1 MMNFI
6 KNWTLPIAM
15 LAGALGY
22 FAYVSIPALDGT
34 HALALDTISI
44 LQPTLLFAMLFL
56 TFCKVRPQDLRLAPW
71 QTWLLIMQTSV
82 FLLMALLVY
91 LMPDN
96 HWRIVVEGG
105 MLCMICPTATA
116 ASVITRKLGGDA
128 GTLMTYTI
136 AINLAVALLIPT
148 VVPIIHPQP
157 GLTFLRSFLIII
169 AKVFPLL
176 LGPFFASI
184 LLRWLSPRL
193 TERLAQLRD
202 LPFYLWAFSL
212 SMAITMSV
220 RSIVHAHCPWIY
232 QAGIALASLVACIFQ
247 FAFGRKMGRRYGDA
261 ISAGQACGQKNTVL
275 IIWMGY
281 TFMTPITSIAGGFY
295 SVWHNVFNSWQ
306 LYKVRGER
314 SARRDAF

>member
-34 HALALDTISI
+34 HVLALDTISI

-314 SARRDAF
+314 STRRDAF